1 MLAVIKTGGKQ
12 YKVAE
17 GDYLSLEKLPAAVG
31 ETVNFTDVMLVENA
45 GKVSLGASCVDG
57 ATVDGA
63 TVVGEVVA
71 QKKRD
76 TVLIFK
82 KGRRKNRRRKNG
94 HRQPVTVV
102 KISSINC

>member
-45 GKVSLGASCVDG
+45 GKVSLGASCVG
-57 ATVDGA
+57 GA